1 MHDHTAEGNDYFK
14 CDFCRNSWAED
25 RPMVEGHQGSLI
37 CVHCLTVGFTQV
49 VVSGTGQPLQP
60 PALCALC
67 LEQRTDPHWR
77 SPLQDAWAC
86 RRCLKQSAAIL
97 EKDPEYGWKRPKAAS
112 AAASSR
118 PAEEPED
125 GE

>member
-1 MHDHTAEGNDYFK
+1 
-14 CDFCRNSWAED
+14 
-25 RPMVEGHQGSLI
+25 MVEGHQGSLI
-37 CVHCLTVGFTQV
+37 CVHCLTVAFTEV
-49 VVSGTGQPLQP
+49 VVNGTGQPLQP

-67 LEQRTDPHWR
+67 LEQRADPHWR

-97 EKDPEYGWKRPKAAS
+97 EKDPESGWKRPKAPS
-112 AAASSR
+112 AAASPS

-125 GE
+125 DE